1 MAVVKPFRAVR
12 FNRHHVADLQTVVSQ
27 PYDKID
33 DALRER
39 YLALSPHNMV
49 RIILNPPQPGD
60 DPASPQGPN
69 VYTRARDTYQAW
81 LREGILCREEQPAFY
96 VYAQTFRVNG
106 HVYTRHGLI
115 AAIALT
121 DFAEGTILPHERTHS
136 GPQEDRLR
144 LLATVGANTEQ
155 IFILYP
161 DVQNTVNRIAQDAL
175 GDRPPDVDIAEPGE
189 PDVRQQLWALTDPPA
204 LAAIESALAPLR
216 GLIIAD
222 GHHRYSTGLT
232 YRDQQRRAH
241 PNAPPNAA
249 FNFVQ
254 ATLVSMD
261 DPGLVILPT
270 HREICQFSERSAA
283 DVLRRAAQAF
293 TVAPVASLEACLAQV
308 NADPAGHAFGFYGG
322 PGTGFHVLTLKEAA
336 LAQTLIAGDH
346 SPQWKALSVS
356 VLHKILIEQVAGVPA
371 RGIEDKTMIRYHR
384 DPHEPVASIDAGRG
398 NFAFF
403 LRATRLDQIR
413 TVAAQG
419 EPMPQ
424 KSTDFYPKVI
434 SGLTMLPVGPDEQ
447 L

>member
-12 FNRHHVADLQTVVSQ
+12 FNRDRIADLQAVVSQ
-27 PYDKID
+27 PYDRID
-33 DALRER
+33 DALREC
-39 YLALSPHNMV
+39 YLALSPHNVV

-60 DPASPQGPN
+60 NPASPQGPN

-81 LREGILCREEQPAFY
+81 LHEGVLRREERPAFY
-96 VYAQTFRVNG
+96 VYAQTFRVDG
-106 HVYTRHGLI
+106 RVYTRHGLI
-115 AAIALT
+115 AAVALT
-121 DFAEGTILPHERTHS
+121 DFAEGTVLPHERTHN

-144 LLATVGANTEQ
+144 LLATVQANTEQ
-155 IFILYP
+155 IFLLYP
-161 DVQNTVNRIAQDAL
+161 DAQNTVNRIAQDAL

-189 PDVRQQLWALTDPPA
+189 PDVRQQLWALTDPAA
-204 LAAIESALAPLR
+204 LAAIEAALAPLR

-241 PNAPPNAA
+241 PAAPPNAA
-249 FNFVQ
+249 FNFAQ

-270 HREICQFSERSAA
+270 HREICHFNERSAG

-293 TVAPVASLEACLAQV
+293 TVTPVASLEACLAQV
-308 NADPAGHAFGFYGG
+308 NAHPAGHAFGFYGG
-322 PGTGFHVLTLKEAA
+322 PGTGFHVLTLKDAA

-346 SPQWKALSVS
+346 SPQWKELGVS
-356 VLHKILIEQVAGVPA
+356 VLHRILIEQVAGVPA

-384 DPHEPVASIDAGRG
+384 DPHEPVANIDAGRG

-413 TVAAQG
+413 TVATQG

-434 SGLTMLPVGPDEQ
+434 SGLTMLPVGPDER

>member
-1 MAVVKPFRAVR
+1 MAVVKPFRGVR
-12 FNRHHVADLQTVVSQ
+12 FNRDRIADLQTVVSQ

-39 YLALSPHNMV
+39 YLALSPHNVV

-60 DPASPQGPN
+60 NTANPQGPN
-69 VYTRARDTYQAW
+69 AYTRARDYYQGW
-81 LREGILCREEQPAFY
+81 LREEILCREEQPAFY
-96 VYAQTFRVNG
+96 VYAQTFRVDG
-106 HVYTRHGLI
+106 RVYTRHGLI
-115 AAIALT
+115 AAVALT

-144 LLATVGANTEQ
+144 LLTTVQANTEQ
-155 IFILYP
+155 IFLLYP
-161 DVQNTVNRIAQDAL
+161 DAHNAVNRIAQDAL
-175 GDRPPDVDIAEPGE
+175 GDRPPDVDIAELGE
-189 PDVRQQLWALTDPPA
+189 PDVRQQLWALTDPAA
-204 LAAIESALAPLR
+204 LAAIEATLAPLR
-216 GLIIAD
+216 RLIIAD

-241 PNAPPNAA
+241 PAAPPNAA

-270 HREICQFSERSAA
+270 HREICRFSERSAG
-283 DVLRRAAQAF
+283 DVLGRAAQAF
-293 TVAPVASLEACLAQV
+293 TVAPVASLDACLAQV
-308 NADPAGHAFGFYGG
+308 NAHPAGHAFGFYGG
-322 PGTGFHVLTLKEAA
+322 PDTGFYVLTLKDAT
-336 LAQTLIAGDH
+336 LAHTLITGDH
-346 SPQWKALSVS
+346 SPQWKELGVS

-384 DPHEPVASIDAGRG
+384 DPREPVANIDAGRG

-403 LRATRLDQIR
+403 LRSTRLDQIR

-434 SGLTMLPVGPDEQ
+434 SGLTMLPVGPDER

>member
-1 MAVVKPFRAVR
+1 MGVIKPFRAVR
-12 FNRHHVADLQTVVSQ
+12 FNQDRIADLQAVVSQ

-39 YLALSPHNMV
+39 YLALSPHNVV

-81 LREGILCREEQPAFY
+81 LREGILRREERPAFY
-96 VYAQTFRVNG
+96 VYAQTFRVEG
-106 HVYTRHGLI
+106 RAYTRHGLI
-115 AAIALT
+115 AAVELT
-121 DFAEGTILPHERTHS
+121 DFAEGIILPHERTHS

-144 LLATVGANTEQ
+144 LLTTVGANTEQ
-155 IFILYP
+155 IFLLYP
-161 DVQNTVNRIAQDAL
+161 DAQNTVNRIAQDAL

-189 PDVRQQLWALTDPPA
+189 PDVRQQLWALTDPAA
-204 LAAIESALAPLR
+204 LAAIESTLAPLR

-241 PNAPPNAA
+241 PGAPPNAA

-283 DVLRRAAQAF
+283 DVLRRAAETF

-308 NADPAGHAFGFYGG
+308 NAHASGHAFGFYGG
-322 PGTGFHVLTLKEAA
+322 PDTGFHALTLRDAA

-346 SPQWKALSVS
+346 SPQWKALGVS

-384 DPHEPVASIDAGRG
+384 DPHEPVANIDAGLG

-403 LRATRLDQIR
+403 LPATRLDQIR

-434 SGLTMLPVGPDEQ
+434 SGLTMLPVGPDER